1 MKKMISL
8 AFAALMFIGASAQI
22 RQSAQMTQEDAFT
35 SAVAYNMKGT
45 VSGSYTYKENDF
57 NVMFYDAQNE
67 IVAYVELIAPSAT
80 TLQGVYHLNDGYVN
94 NMAIAKVYDQG
105 NAYEMTGGD
114 LIFICKG
121 TQKQTVQGY
130 GEVTYYI
137 YDVQGLNWHNK
148 STGVNVMEFHGTVAM
163 PFQSWKTKELYTMT
177 ETAISATEI
186 VLDDVVGYQPS
197 ENGDYWEFKAFDNAL
212 QNGVDLV
219 AFSNVVYTDAQDNGF
234 YCVQGAHDIN
244 TLAVSNGQLLTQIFV
259 NGAEVTSD
267 QWQNFMAFIV
277 ETEPGS
283 GKKFVMSLYLQT
295 NNVWYHMTSVYDAAA
310 AGVEE
315 VEAAE
320 TEGTAK
326 VMKDGQ
332 LIIIRNGVRYNAQ
345 GAVIE

>member
-1 MKKMISL
+1 
-8 AFAALMFIGASAQI
+8 
-22 RQSAQMTQEDAFT
+22 MTQEDAFT

-45 VSGSYTYKENDF
+45 VSGNYTYTENDF
-57 NVMFYDAQNE
+57 NIMFYDAQNE

-163 PFQSWKTKELYTMT
+163 SFQSWKTKELYTMT

-186 VLDDVVGYQPS
+186 VLDDVVVLDVAPVDHDGVFFRRIGIDIVLS
-197 ENGDYWEFKAFDNAL
+197 DKLCDLLADTAEGCGLFHAGKRAEKLIGVHKGNGDQRHFAFHIHSRLVEFNELLVFVDI
-212 QNGVDLV
+212 QVRIDFQTGVFKD
-219 AFSNVVYTDAQDNGF
+219 DRHQRE
-234 YCVQGAHDIN
+234 HDR
-244 TLAVSNGQLLTQIFV
+244 FC
-259 NGAEVTSD
+259 E
-267 QWQNFMAFIV
+267 
-277 ETEPGS
+277 
-283 GKKFVMSLYLQT
+283 KLYL
-295 NNVWYHMTSVYDAAA
+295 
-310 AGVEE
+310 
-315 VEAAE
+315 
-320 TEGTAK
+320 
-326 VMKDGQ
+326 
-332 LIIIRNGVRYNAQ
+332 
-345 GAVIE
+345 